1 MALLL
6 PQLQVSVWLRPED
19 LECWPALRKSQGG
32 LSLSTLIAQ
41 SQVGFWEM
49 PRHIPQNWTVISNTG
64 NVVTCQ
70 TFRSKDEVQSVG
82 KKKSLKCD
90 ILNLWLMI
98 KQKIKLY
105 YTLSSTAQTLLEAKS
120 KHGVPSILFH

>member
-1 MALLL
+1 M
-6 PQLQVSVWLRPED
+6 PQY
-19 LECWPALRKSQGG
+19 
-32 LSLSTLIAQ
+32 
-41 SQVGFWEM
+41 
-49 PRHIPQNWTVISNTG
+49 IPQNWTVISNIG
-64 NVVTCQ
+64 NVVTRQ

-105 YTLSSTAQTLLEAKS
+105 YTLLSTAQALLQTKS
-120 KHGVPSILFH
+120 KHGVPLILFH

>member
-1 MALLL
+1 M
-6 PQLQVSVWLRPED
+6 
-19 LECWPALRKSQGG
+19 
-32 LSLSTLIAQ
+32 
-41 SQVGFWEM
+41 
-49 PRHIPQNWTVISNTG
+49 VISNTG

-70 TFRSKDEVQSVG
+70 TFRSKDKVQTVEK

-105 YTLSSTAQTLLEAKS
+105 LLHTDVNCLGSSRS
-120 KHGVPSILFH
+120 